1 MSEVFPNRPTTL
13 ADYVAIL
20 RRRKWFILGAPVL
33 AVLAGLVVSASESSV
48 YHANAQV
55 LVNRTSVVSAIT
67 NVSDPAIGDPI
78 RFLSTEASIA
88 RASELARRVVDAAG
102 VPGMTPSLL
111 LASSSVHPRKDADI
125 LDVGVDASTPS
136 VAIRLANTY
145 AAEFTLYKTQLDT
158 TRINEALA
166 SLKSRTDALRARGI
180 DPGTPAYAT
189 LLQYQG
195 QLETVGKLLANNTKV
210 LEQAASAPKIRPRPK
225 RDALLSLLLGGI
237 LGVGLALLAEGLDR
251 RVRSEE
257 EIEQALG
264 LPLLARAAKPPRRIR
279 KADQLVMLAEPTG
292 PPAEAFRK
300 LRTNIEFL
308 NLDQGARTIMVTSAA
323 PREGKSTTIANLAV
337 ALARAGR
344 RVVLV
349 DLDLRRP
356 YLHRFFDLTSGPGF
370 TDVAVGRSK
379 LTEVMR
385 PIALIS
391 DPILPLR
398 RNKKVR
404 RKKGRDDRRQV
415 SQAKTANSNGRSQ
428 VGGVLNFLPAGTLPP
443 APGEFLDSDR
453 VDTILSQL
461 GEGFDFVLVDAPPLL
476 AFGDTF
482 TLSGKVDALFV
493 VARLG
498 YVQRMLLQELARQLQ
513 SSPAKPI
520 GFVVTGAPSTGAYAY
535 GYDYGQSPSE
545 ATRSAQRVS

>member
-1 MSEVFPNRPTTL
+1 MNAVFPNRPTTL
-13 ADYVAIL
+13 TDYVSIL
-20 RRRKWFILGAPVL
+20 RRRKLFLIGAPVL
-33 AVLAGLVVSASESSV
+33 AVLVGLAVSETQNSV

-67 NVSDPAIGDPI
+67 NVSDPAIGDPV

-102 VPGMTPSLL
+102 IPAMSPARLL
-111 LASSSVHPRKDADI
+111 KDSSVRARKDADI

-136 VAIRLANTY
+136 VAIRLANVY
-145 AAEFTLYKTQLDT
+145 AKEFTRYKTELDT

-166 SLKSRTDALRARGI
+166 SLKARTDALRARGI
-180 DPGTPAYAT
+180 DPGTPAFAT

-210 LEQAASAPKIRPRPK
+210 LEQAASAPKIRPRPQ
-225 RDALLSLLLGGI
+225 RDAVLSLLLGGI
-237 LGVGLALLAEGLDR
+237 LGFGLALLAEALDR

-264 LPLLARAAKPPRRIR
+264 LPLLARAPKPPRRIR
-279 KADQLVMLAEPTG
+279 KADELVMLSEPTSHA
-292 PPAEAFRK
+292 AEAFRK

-323 PREGKSTTIANLAV
+323 QREGKSTTIANLAV

-344 RVVLV
+344 RVALV

-370 TDVAVGRSK
+370 TDAAVGRTK

-385 PIALIS
+385 PIALAS
-391 DPILPLR
+391 DPILPLL

-404 RKKGRDDRRQV
+404 RKKGRADRRQI
-415 SQAKTANSNGRSQ
+415 SPAKTASSNGRSQ
-428 VGGVLNFLPAGTLPP
+428 VGGVLHFLASGTLPP
-443 APGEFLDSDR
+443 APGEFLDGER
-453 VDTILSQL
+453 VDGILAQL
-461 GEGFDFVLVDAPPLL
+461 GEGFDFVLIDAPPLL
-476 AFGDTF
+476 AFGDAF

-498 YVQRMLLQELARQLQ
+498 YVQRLLLQELSRQLQ

-520 GFVVTGAPSTGAYAY
+520 GFVVTGAPRSGAYAY
-535 GYDYGQSPSE
+535 GYDYGYSPAE
-545 ATRSAQRVS
+545 ATRSARRVS